1 MRGFVLSFCI
11 NQLSAVPIS
20 SIEQAPNVCWV
31 VLAVF
36 VEGDDPFA
44 TRCCDAS
51 QSCSMLTKV
60 LG

>member
-1 MRGFVLSFCI
+1 MRSFVLSLCI

-20 SIEQAPNVCWV
+20 SVEQASNVCWV

-44 TRCCDAS
+44 T
-51 QSCSMLTKV
+51 
-60 LG
+60 